1 MRFCSLH
8 RWRWAWFFYTAS
20 HQWWT
25 PPGVPKP
32 PSGCR
37 NEPGIKSDQWSKWWT
52 PKPNLGNNQ
61 TWHRITIWCGKTKPL
76 LSLSEASRCISL
88 FCGTNFS
95 HYFFGAVLE
104 LLWNCSPSNDKE
116 KGLAEHCGIFKTRK
130 PRQKKWLISRACRSS
145 GQQLKIK

>member
-20 HQWWT
+20 NQWWT
-25 PPGVPKP
+25 PGVPKP

-37 NEPGIKSDQWSKWWT
+37 IEPGIKSDQWSKWWT

-95 HYFFGAVLE
+95 HHFFGAVLE

-130 PRQKKWLISRACRSS
+130 PRLKKGLISRACRSS